1 MNDTTFDSFSR
12 VREILRRRFP
22 HLTDED
28 LEFAPGQEEALQ
40 LRLQQRTGESRET
53 IAILLRAAGVN
64 VPAPWAASDSL
75 PHGNGNDL
83 DHSRGSG
90 IPDDT
95 SRSGGRSI

>member
-1 MNDTTFDSFSR
+1 MKTTFDSFSR

-22 HLTDED
+22 DLTDQD
-28 LEFAPGQEEALQ
+28 LEFAPGQEELLQ
-40 LRLQQRTGESRET
+40 QRLQQRTGESRET

-64 VPAPWAASDSL
+64 VPAPWSASGPPPPGSKEDF
-75 PHGNGNDL
+75 

-90 IPDDT
+90 VPDDT